1 MPKPKKYLCSRCGAG
16 FKTLRQLKLHA
27 GKHVEMRKEVEL
39 LMRGHIPP
47 ENKLGLKFKGKNKVI
62 IS

>member
-1 MPKPKKYLCSRCGAG
+1 MPKPKKYLCSRCGTE
-16 FKTLRQLKLHA
+16 FKTWKELRSHTK
-27 GKHVEMRKEVEL
+27 KHTETKKEIEL
-39 LMRGHIPP
+39 LKKGHLPS